1 MTFHQV
7 NPHNKRSI
15 YPDDFEESVLL
26 YCVKRKALSKDN
38 SKEQHKVLKIFVGES
53 DLSILE
59 LKKEVIN
66 EKFKSVHILHEWNGK
81 QSSLSWVTEFLIK
94 RYNKRSLKLP

>member
-1 MTFHQV
+1 M
-7 NPHNKRSI
+7 
-15 YPDDFEESVLL
+15 

-66 EKFKSVHILHEWNGK
+66 EKFKSVHVFQDVFTGNGK
-81 QSSLSWVTEFLIK
+81 QSSLSWVTEFLTK